1 MGKKFVCHTLNDAN
15 KKNKGGTRE
24 DEDFRETHLV
34 NDGERGERENGRS
47 LPRRTS
53 GQDISDG
60 KCGLLFTVKCDE
72 IGYHITLFK
81 CAGNCTHS
89 HHVKPNYSDLTLPL
103 RLLEKNEF
111 KELKNVHD
119 TQAGEGLCKAY
130 LYAKTGQLVR
140 REKIAYLFG
149 SQATGDADFASDI
162 DKLLAF
168 FDEED
173 DIVHA
178 VFWDVASQGNDG
190 CRLVSRCK
198 RSEDKDPIVTD
209 LTADP
214 SMKKVVEMVYE
225 DRKERKIGSNQ
236 NLFLSVMWAEK
247 GNYNFIELCLSLVL
261 DHILFSLLFF
271 LNHFHQKISATS
283 RCTQKQCLLM

>member
-1 MGKKFVCHTLNDAN
+1 M
-15 KKNKGGTRE
+15 
-24 DEDFRETHLV
+24 
-34 NDGERGERENGRS
+34 
-47 LPRRTS
+47 
-53 GQDISDG
+53 
-60 KCGLLFTVKCDE
+60 
-72 IGYHITLFK
+72 
-81 CAGNCTHS
+81 
-89 HHVKPNYSDLTLPL
+89 
-103 RLLEKNEF
+103 
-111 KELKNVHD
+111 
-119 TQAGEGLCKAY
+119 LC
-130 LYAKTGQLVR
+130 
-140 REKIAYLFG
+140 
-149 SQATGDADFASDI
+149 
-162 DKLLAF
+162 
-168 FDEED
+168 
-173 DIVHA
+173 
-178 VFWDVASQGNDG
+178 FWDVASQGNDG

-283 RCTQKQCLLM
+283 RCTRKQCLLM